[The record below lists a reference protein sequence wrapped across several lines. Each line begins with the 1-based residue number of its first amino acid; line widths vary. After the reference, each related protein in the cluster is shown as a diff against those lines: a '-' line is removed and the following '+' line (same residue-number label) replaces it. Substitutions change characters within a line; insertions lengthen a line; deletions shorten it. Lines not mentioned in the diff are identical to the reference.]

1 MPSHSMTRFAGGLA
15 ALSLVLAACNPAPSG
30 APTNGAGN
38 LLLPTLGMPQACAG
52 VGTEA
57 ILAGDRTDPR
67 VAWLVS
73 SGTRVDVVFPPGF
86 TARFSPALEV
96 LNASGAVV
104 ARAGDRID
112 GYCVTAGPP
121 LVLFP

>member
-1 MPSHSMTRFAGGLA
+1 MPPHPMTRFAGSLA
-15 ALSLVLAACNPAPSG
+15 ALGLVLAACNSAPSA
-30 APTNGAGN
+30 APTNAAGN
-38 LLLPTLGMPQACAG
+38 LLLPTIGMPQACAG

-57 ILAGDRTDPR
+57 ILAGDPSDPR

-86 TARFSPALEV
+86 TARFGPTLEV

-104 ARAGDRID
+104 AHAGDRID